1 MRIGSMLGL
10 VLAMLLACP
19 APAAENADARLRD
32 RERIAAERREADRR
46 FDAARRQ
53 CEQRFAVTACLED
66 ARSERRRVLDRL
78 ADEQAALDEAQRRT
92 RAAERLRSIQAKTA
106 AAPAA
111 HGPAASAPAA
121 RVLAASAPV
130 ATTALP
136 MSAAPSSSGASAP
149 IARARASGT
158 APQAAARHR
167 QAQQAR
173 EHDAQVHREAVI
185 RRNAER
191 DARKPPAAP
200 LPVPSAPSGGG
211 R

>member
-1 MRIGSMLGL
+1 MRIGI
-10 VLAMLLACP
+10 LLAIFLGTLLLRP
-19 APAAENADARLRD
+19 AFGAAPADDRS

-46 FDAARRQ
+46 FDAARLQ

-78 ADEQAALDEAQRRT
+78 ASEEAALDEVQRRA
-92 RAAERLRSIQAKTA
+92 RAAERLRAIQSKTDK
-106 AAPAA
+106 APRGVA
-111 HGPAASAPAA
+111 PAASAPEPRVRA
-121 RVLAASAPV
+121 RKPQRAASA
-130 ATTALP
+130 ALP
-136 MSAAPSSSGASAP
+136 SPVSPDAAEPSRAPGAS
-149 IARARASGT
+149 
-158 APQAAARHR
+158 PQAAERHR

-173 EHDAQVHREAVI
+173 EREAQVHREAVT

-200 LPVPSAPSGGG
+200 LPLPSAPASG

>member
-10 VLAMLLACP
+10 ALVVLLARP
-19 APAAENADARLRD
+19 ALAAEDADARPRD

-46 FDAARRQ
+46 FQAARVQ

-78 ADEQAALDEAQRRT
+78 ADEQAVLDEAQRRT
-92 RAAERLRSIQAKTA
+92 RAAERLRAIQAKTA
-106 AAPAA
+106 AASAA
-111 HGPAASAPAA
+111 GRSAASAPAA
-121 RVLAASAPV
+121 RVSPASAPV

-136 MSAAPSSSGASAP
+136 MAAVPSPSGASAP
-149 IARARASGT
+149 IARAHGSGA
-158 APQAAARHR
+158 APQAVARHR

-173 EHDAQVHREAVI
+173 ERDAQVHREAVI